1 MSKRSQSSALPRSSS
16 VGRGYVGS
24 SERVG
29 VAGERSIGVPHYRN
43 HPPPAQTSPRQ
54 FLSNI
59 NRSVWTR
66 IGEVLNFA
74 SRIIKNDN
82 LYEREILKLKLLEV
96 STMC

>member
-1 MSKRSQSSALPRSSS
+1 MSKRSQSSALPRSLA
-16 VGRGYVGS
+16 GYVS
-24 SERVG
+24 RSERAG
-29 VAGERSIGVPHYRN
+29 VVGERSIGVPHYRN

-59 NRSVWTR
+59 NRSVWVR

-82 LYEREILKLKLLEV
+82 LCEREILKLKLLEV
-96 STMC
+96 VTMC